1 MKQLLKKVMSMVLV
15 TIFTFNLTGVCYAQE
30 TQAFEKVYSSEEM
43 KDYIESV
50 EGCEK
55 IEIDEKDVS
64 VEDAVEEVFYTE
76 EVSEDDMTERKVTEY
91 KDTKYIT
98 EVYEENKVTYVKT
111 YSEDMLQMSVISYD
125 GETINSDNYVYNAEK
140 GEYEKQ
146 CVEVVCG
153 DATAEKS
160 KNVWA
165 QAISYASKTKSAKWK
180 DTTYWY
186 QKGNNGKK
194 TYLKIG
200 CKATYRIRTDNLS
213 DAKEKKCDAYISAV
227 KVSRTYEKKALA
239 YASAA
244 GVSGT
249 VIIALVLANATFP
262 PATIVTIVFSI
273 LGGGATIHN
282 AINYTI
288 DSFEKWQDAKDY
300 YNTIK
305 SYGTKI

>member
-1 MKQLLKKVMSMVLV
+1 M
-15 TIFTFNLTGVCYAQE
+15 
-30 TQAFEKVYSSEEM
+30 
-43 KDYIESV
+43 
-50 EGCEK
+50 
-55 IEIDEKDVS
+55 
-64 VEDAVEEVFYTE
+64 
-76 EVSEDDMTERKVTEY
+76 
-91 KDTKYIT
+91 
-98 EVYEENKVTYVKT
+98 
-111 YSEDMLQMSVISYD
+111 
-125 GETINSDNYVYNAEK
+125 
-140 GEYEKQ
+140 
-146 CVEVVCG
+146 
-153 DATAEKS
+153 
-160 KNVWA
+160 
-165 QAISYASKTKSAKWK
+165 
-180 DTTYWY
+180 
-186 QKGNNGKK
+186 
-194 TYLKIG
+194 KIG

>member
-1 MKQLLKKVMSMVLV
+1 MVLV
-15 TIFTFNLTGVCYAQE
+15 AIFIFNLTGTCYAQE
-30 TQAFEKVYSSEEM
+30 MQSVEKICSSEEI
-43 KDYIESV
+43 KDYIEAV
-50 EGCEK
+50 DGEEQ
-55 IEIDEKDVS
+55 IEIAEESVS

-76 EVSEDDMTERKVTEY
+76 EISEDNMTDSKVTEY
-91 KDTKYIT
+91 ADTKYVT
-98 EVYEENKVTYVKT
+98 EVYEEDNITYVKT
-111 YSEDMLQMSVISYD
+111 YSEDMLQMSVVSYD
-125 GETINSDNYVYNAEK
+125 GEIINSDHYVYNAEK

-146 CVEVVCG
+146 CVEVVCE
-153 DATAEKS
+153 DTLTEES
-160 KNVWA
+160 KDVRA
-165 QAISYASKTKSAKWK
+165 QAISYSSKTKSAKWK

-213 DAKEKKCDAYISAV
+213 NAKEKKCDAYISAV
-227 KVSRTYEKKALA
+227 KVSKTYEKKALA

-273 LGGGATIHN
+273 LGGGAVVHN